1 MTLQEKY
8 DKTVTGIIG
17 GIVLPLII
25 AFFVFLFAT
34 GNPPFEAWIKRISQ
48 ANIITHV
55 ISLCVFPNVVIF
67 LIFNHFDMLRA
78 SRGVLAL
85 TIVWAVL
92 VFCIKYL
99 L

>member
-8 DKTVTGIIG
+8 DKTITGIAG

-25 AFFVFLFAT
+25 VFFIFLFAR
-34 GNPPFEAWIKRISQ
+34 GNPTFEAWIRRVEQ

-78 SRGVLAL
+78 SRGVLAV
-85 TIVWAVL
+85 TIIWAIV
-92 VFCIKYL
+92 VFCIKYFI
-99 L
+99 